1 MRSTEHISRWPK
13 AAKRERRRDQDG
25 HREATSGRQYGTGI
39 NQHVARE
46 AQRSGFFFFFFFART
61 RSAQYKGIQGV
72 ACGLTLAPTYRIG
85 ETLRIVLVT

>member
-13 AAKRERRRDQDG
+13 AAKRERHRDQYG

-46 AQRSGFFFFFFFART
+46 AQRSGFFFFLQGQGPHST
-61 RSAQYKGIQGV
+61 RGIQGV
-72 ACGLTLAPTYRIG
+72 GRM
-85 ETLRIVLVT
+85 R